1 MRSTSVAA
9 KNKCLAY
16 LGLVFVILM
25 WGISPLITLHFYK
38 YYSPTIRISF
48 CSLTS
53 AIALLI
59 ISRKKLKFLN
69 KTYFIVAVPTGFFMS
84 LANIVQKIG
93 LQYTTPTHYAFLE
106 NLSVIIVPILL
117 IFFLKKKPSYLTI
130 FAAVLCLFSSFILT
144 GMTTDTNGVSVV
156 GDILCALAGIFYGVN
171 IAGTG
176 AFAKKLYTPLYLT
189 IQIFTELIVSFI
201 GAIIFNYT
209 GIEKIMFDFDLRII
223 LANIVYVF
231 ISSTIC
237 WLIRTNAMKV
247 VDATV
252 VAIMMPFSS
261 VVTTIVSILTGNDT
275 LTANLIVGV
284 TLSFIA
290 IILSGLG
297 DRQITPQKSR
307 KI

>member
-1 MRSTSVAA
+1 MKSISVAD

-16 LGLVFVILM
+16 LGLIFVILI

-48 CSLTS
+48 GSLTS

-69 KTYFIVAVPTGFFMS
+69 KTYFIIAIPTGFFMS
-84 LANIVQKIG
+84 LADIVQKIG

-106 NLSVIIVPILL
+106 NLSVIVVPVLL
-117 IFFLKKKPSYLTI
+117 IFFLKKKPSFLTI
-130 FAAVLCLFSSFILT
+130 FAAILCLFSSFILT
-144 GMTTDTNGVSVV
+144 GMTTDTNGVCVV
-156 GDILCALAGIFYGVN
+156 GDLLCALAGIFYGVN

-176 AFAKKLYTPLYLT
+176 AFTKKLHTPLYLT
-189 IQIFTELIVSFI
+189 IQMFTEVIASFV
-201 GAIIFNYT
+201 GAIIFDVT
-209 GIEKIMFDFDLRII
+209 EIEKIMFDFDWRLI
-223 LANIVYVF
+223 LANIIIVF
-231 ISSTIC
+231 ITSTIC

-247 VDATV
+247 VDATA

-261 VVTTIVSILTGNDT
+261 VVTTILSILTGNDT
-275 LTANLIVGV
+275 LTANMTVGV
-284 TLSFIA
+284 ILGLIA

-297 DRQITPQKSR
+297 DRQEQ
-307 KI
+307 